1 MENNTE
7 LRNAWDFVEHTGISI
22 FLTGKAGTG
31 KTTFLR
37 TIKQRSTKRMIV
49 VAPTGVAAINANG
62 VTIHSFF
69 QLPLSPFVPES
80 TVKPRFEYSKQ
91 KRQIMRTLDLLI
103 IDEISMVRADILDAI
118 DSILRRFREHNKPFG
133 GVQLLMIG
141 DLQQLTPIVRP
152 DEEKLLSRYYNTPY
166 FFDSKALQSTQY
178 VTIELTKVFR
188 QQDKVFIDILNHF
201 RDGHVSDEDFDILN
215 KRYQPNF
222 TPDENSDYIHL
233 TTHNRIADNINDRQL
248 EQIKEQAYKFCA
260 RVEGQFPENSYPADY
275 ELTLKC
281 GAQVMFIHN
290 DRFERYYNGKIGRIT
305 YIDNERIE
313 VSCPNENEKIEVE
326 PQTWEN
332 TRYTLNETTK
342 QIEGEVLGTFTQY
355 PLRLAWAITIH
366 KSQGLTFEHAI
377 IDAQQ
382 AFASGQVY
390 VALSRCR
397 TLEGLVL
404 ASILNRN
411 AVINDA
417 RVDSYIA
424 QQNIRAAESIKSL
437 PLLKEEYYRMMLLEL
452 FNFSEIYNAESA
464 LFRTLVEHF
473 HKHTKLIA
481 LHQATVSE
489 LKEKVLD
496 ISTKWTQYI
505 KGISI
510 AELHNKEFLD
520 RIKSSAQYFYNEL
533 SKIFADQI
541 EQTKG
546 IESKNKE
553 AIKRIDN
560 NISEVEQSKQ
570 AKLLLLEDIMIE
582 DFSTSLYLKRKQ
594 EAILISM
601 GDEDIAKQRNKKH
614 KVEAEKKKKEA
625 THNISYKLYKA
636 GMTLE
641 AIAKERGLTIETI
654 VRHIAKY
661 VRNGELSVTNF
672 VDDKKIA
679 AIQNAINNIPPN
691 EGMKYIKD
699 VCSIDVTYSDIIFVL
714 ANNERTK

>member
-37 TIKQRSTKRMIV
+37 TIQQRSTKRMIV

-404 ASILNRN
+404 ASTLNRN

-424 QQNIRAAESIKSL
+424 QQNIRAAESIKNL

-496 ISTKWTQYI
+496 ISTKWTLYI

-533 SKIFADQI
+533 SKIFTDQI

-582 DFSTSLYLKRKQ
+582 DFSTSYYLKRKQ

>member
-37 TIKQRSTKRMIV
+37 TIQQRSTKRMIV

-404 ASILNRN
+404 ASTLNRN

-424 QQNIRAAESIKSL
+424 QQNIRAAESIKNL

-510 AELHNKEFLD
+510 VELHNKEFLD

-582 DFSTSLYLKRKQ
+582 DFSTSHYLKCKQ

-614 KVEAEKKKKEA
+614 KVEAPKKKKEA

-641 AIAKERGLTIETI
+641 AIAKERGLTIETV
-654 VRHIAKY
+654 VRHIARY

-714 ANNERTK
+714 ADNERTK

>member
-37 TIKQRSTKRMIV
+37 TIQQRSTKRMIV

-222 TPDENSDYIHL
+222 NPDKNSDYIHL

-404 ASILNRN
+404 ASTLNRN

-424 QQNIRAAESIKSL
+424 QQNIRAAESIKNL

-520 RIKSSAQYFYNEL
+520 RIKSSSQYFYNEL

-582 DFSTSLYLKRKQ
+582 DFSTSHYLKCKQ

-601 GDEDIAKQRNKKH
+601 GGEDIAKQRNKKH

>member
-1 MENNTE
+1 M
-7 LRNAWDFVEHTGISI
+7 
-22 FLTGKAGTG
+22 
-31 KTTFLR
+31 
-37 TIKQRSTKRMIV
+37 
-49 VAPTGVAAINANG
+49 
-62 VTIHSFF
+62 
-69 QLPLSPFVPES
+69 
-80 TVKPRFEYSKQ
+80 
-91 KRQIMRTLDLLI
+91 
-103 IDEISMVRADILDAI
+103 
-118 DSILRRFREHNKPFG
+118 
-133 GVQLLMIG
+133 
-141 DLQQLTPIVRP
+141 
-152 DEEKLLSRYYNTPY
+152 
-166 FFDSKALQSTQY
+166 
-178 VTIELTKVFR
+178 
-188 QQDKVFIDILNHF
+188 
-201 RDGHVSDEDFDILN
+201 
-215 KRYQPNF
+215 
-222 TPDENSDYIHL
+222 
-233 TTHNRIADNINDRQL
+233 
-248 EQIKEQAYKFCA
+248 
-260 RVEGQFPENSYPADY
+260 
-275 ELTLKC
+275 
-281 GAQVMFIHN
+281 
-290 DRFERYYNGKIGRIT
+290 
-305 YIDNERIE
+305 
-313 VSCPNENEKIEVE
+313 
-326 PQTWEN
+326 
-332 TRYTLNETTK
+332 
-342 QIEGEVLGTFTQY
+342 LGTFTQY

-424 QQNIRAAESIKSL
+424 QQNIRAAESIKNL

-582 DFSTSLYLKRKQ
+582 DFSTSYYLKRKQ
-594 EAILISM
+594 ETILISM

>member
-404 ASILNRN
+404 ASTLNRN

-424 QQNIRAAESIKSL
+424 QQNIRAAESIKNL

-481 LHQATVSE
+481 LHQTTVSE

-496 ISTKWTQYI
+496 ISSKWTQYI

-520 RIKSSAQYFYNEL
+520 RIKNSAQYFYNEL

-570 AKLLLLEDIMIE
+570 TKLLLLEDIMIE
-582 DFSTSLYLKRKQ
+582 DFSASHYLKCKQ

-614 KVEAEKKKKEA
+614 KVEAPKKKKEA

-641 AIAKERGLTIETI
+641 TIAKERGLTIETI

-691 EGMKYIKD
+691 EGMKYIKN

-714 ANNERTK
+714 ANNERIK

>member
-37 TIKQRSTKRMIV
+37 TIQQRSTKRMIV

-222 TPDENSDYIHL
+222 SPDENSDYIHL

-248 EQIKEQAYKFCA
+248 EQIKEQVYKFCA

-326 PQTWEN
+326 PQTWGN

-404 ASILNRN
+404 ASTLNRN

-424 QQNIRAAESIKSL
+424 QQNIRAAESIKNL

-481 LHQATVSE
+481 LHQTTVSE

-496 ISTKWTQYI
+496 ISTKWTLYI

>member
-7 LRNAWDFVEHTGISI
+7 LRNTWDFVEHTGISI

-37 TIKQRSTKRMIV
+37 TIQQRSTKRMIV

-91 KRQIMRTLDLLI
+91 KRQIIRTLDLLI

-404 ASILNRN
+404 ASTLNRN

-424 QQNIRAAESIKSL
+424 QQNIRAAESIKNL

-481 LHQATVSE
+481 LHQTTVSE

-496 ISTKWTQYI
+496 ISTKWTLYI

>member
-37 TIKQRSTKRMIV
+37 TIQQRSTKRMIV

-118 DSILRRFREHNKPFG
+118 DFILRRFREHNKPFG

-201 RDGHVSDEDFDILN
+201 RDGNVSDEDFDILN

-222 TPDENSDYIHL
+222 SPDENSDYIHL

-404 ASILNRN
+404 ASTLNRN

-424 QQNIRAAESIKSL
+424 QQNIRAAESIKNL

-496 ISTKWTQYI
+496 ISTKWTLYI

-582 DFSTSLYLKRKQ
+582 EFSTSHYLKCKQ

>member
-37 TIKQRSTKRMIV
+37 TIKQQSTKRMIV

-188 QQDKVFIDILNHF
+188 QQDKIFIDILNHF
-201 RDGHVSDEDFDILN
+201 RDGNVSDEDFDILN

-248 EQIKEQAYKFCA
+248 EQIKEQVYKFCA

-404 ASILNRN
+404 ASTLNRN

-424 QQNIRAAESIKSL
+424 QQNIRAAESIKNL

-510 AELHNKEFLD
+510 VELHNKEFLD

-582 DFSTSLYLKRKQ
+582 DFSTSHYLKCKQ

-614 KVEAEKKKKEA
+614 KVEAPKKKKEA

-641 AIAKERGLTIETI
+641 AIAKERGLTIETV

-679 AIQNAINNIPPN
+679 AIQNALNNIPPN

-699 VCSIDVTYSDIIFVL
+699 VCSIDVTYSDITFVIG
-714 ANNERTK
+714 

>member
-37 TIKQRSTKRMIV
+37 TIQQRSTKRMIV

-152 DEEKLLSRYYNTPY
+152 DEEKLLNRYYNTPY

-222 TPDENSDYIHL
+222 SPDENSDYIHL

-404 ASILNRN
+404 ASTLNRN

-481 LHQATVSE
+481 LHQTTVSE

-496 ISTKWTQYI
+496 ISTKWTLYI

>member
-1 MENNTE
+1 MHE
-7 LRNAWDFVEHTGISI
+7 W
-22 FLTGKAGTG
+22 K
-31 KTTFLR
+31 
-37 TIKQRSTKRMIV
+37 
-49 VAPTGVAAINANG
+49 
-62 VTIHSFF
+62 
-69 QLPLSPFVPES
+69 
-80 TVKPRFEYSKQ
+80 
-91 KRQIMRTLDLLI
+91 
-103 IDEISMVRADILDAI
+103 
-118 DSILRRFREHNKPFG
+118 
-133 GVQLLMIG
+133 
-141 DLQQLTPIVRP
+141 
-152 DEEKLLSRYYNTPY
+152 
-166 FFDSKALQSTQY
+166 
-178 VTIELTKVFR
+178 
-188 QQDKVFIDILNHF
+188 
-201 RDGHVSDEDFDILN
+201 
-215 KRYQPNF
+215 
-222 TPDENSDYIHL
+222 
-233 TTHNRIADNINDRQL
+233 DN
-248 EQIKEQAYKFCA
+248 
-260 RVEGQFPENSYPADY
+260 FPENSYPADY

-404 ASILNRN
+404 ASTLNRN

-424 QQNIRAAESIKSL
+424 QQNIRAAESIKNL

-481 LHQATVSE
+481 LHQTTVSE

-582 DFSTSLYLKRKQ
+582 DFSTSHYLKCKQ

-601 GDEDIAKQRNKKH
+601 GGEDIAKQRNKKH
-614 KVEAEKKKKEA
+614 KVEAPKKKKEA

>member
-37 TIKQRSTKRMIV
+37 TIQQRSTKRMIV

-404 ASILNRN
+404 ASTLNRN

-424 QQNIRAAESIKSL
+424 QQNIRAAESIKNL

-481 LHQATVSE
+481 LHQTTVSE

-496 ISTKWTQYI
+496 ISTKWTLYI

-679 AIQNAINNIPPN
+679 AIQNALNNIPPN

>member
-37 TIKQRSTKRMIV
+37 TIQQRSTKRMIV

-152 DEEKLLSRYYNTPY
+152 DEEKLLNRYYNTPY

-222 TPDENSDYIHL
+222 SPDENSDYIHL

-404 ASILNRN
+404 ASTLNRN

>member
-37 TIKQRSTKRMIV
+37 TIQQRSTKRMIV

-222 TPDENSDYIHL
+222 SPDENSDYIHL

-248 EQIKEQAYKFCA
+248 EQIKEQVYKFCA

-404 ASILNRN
+404 ASTLNRN

-424 QQNIRAAESIKSL
+424 QQNIRAAESIKNL

-481 LHQATVSE
+481 LHQTTVSE

-510 AELHNKEFLD
+510 VELHNKEFLD

-582 DFSTSLYLKRKQ
+582 DFSTSYYLKRKQ

>member
-37 TIKQRSTKRMIV
+37 TIQQRSTKRMIV

-404 ASILNRN
+404 ASTLNRN

-424 QQNIRAAESIKSL
+424 QQNIRAAESIKNL

-520 RIKSSAQYFYNEL
+520 RIKQCT
-533 SKIFADQI
+533 IFLQR
-541 EQTKG
+541 TF
-546 IESKNKE
+546 KNICRPDR
-553 AIKRIDN
+553 AN
-560 NISEVEQSKQ
+560 
-570 AKLLLLEDIMIE
+570 
-582 DFSTSLYLKRKQ
+582 
-594 EAILISM
+594 
-601 GDEDIAKQRNKKH
+601 QR
-614 KVEAEKKKKEA
+614 
-625 THNISYKLYKA
+625 Y
-636 GMTLE
+636 
-641 AIAKERGLTIETI
+641 
-654 VRHIAKY
+654 
-661 VRNGELSVTNF
+661 
-672 VDDKKIA
+672 
-679 AIQNAINNIPPN
+679 
-691 EGMKYIKD
+691 
-699 VCSIDVTYSDIIFVL
+699 
-714 ANNERTK
+714 

>member
-222 TPDENSDYIHL
+222 TPDKNSDYIHL

-404 ASILNRN
+404 ASTLNRN

-424 QQNIRAAESIKSL
+424 QQNIRAAESIKNL

-510 AELHNKEFLD
+510 VELHNKEFLD

-582 DFSTSLYLKRKQ
+582 DFSTSHYLKCKQ

-614 KVEAEKKKKEA
+614 KVEAPKKKKEA

>member
-37 TIKQRSTKRMIV
+37 TIQQRSTKRMIV

-152 DEEKLLSRYYNTPY
+152 DEEKLLNRYYNTPY

-404 ASILNRN
+404 ASTLNRN

-424 QQNIRAAESIKSL
+424 QQNIRAAESIKNL

-473 HKHTKLIA
+473 HKHIKLIA

-496 ISTKWTQYI
+496 ISTKWTLYI

-582 DFSTSLYLKRKQ
+582 EFSTSHYLKCKQ

-679 AIQNAINNIPPN
+679 AIQNALNNIPPN

>member
-201 RDGHVSDEDFDILN
+201 RDGNVSDEDFDILN

-404 ASILNRN
+404 ASTLNRN

-424 QQNIRAAESIKSL
+424 QQNIRAAESIKNL

-510 AELHNKEFLD
+510 VELHNKEFLD

-582 DFSTSLYLKRKQ
+582 DFSTSHYLKCKQ

-625 THNISYKLYKA
+625 PHNISYKLYKA

-714 ANNERTK
+714 ADNERTK

>member
-201 RDGHVSDEDFDILN
+201 RDGNVSDEDFDILN

-404 ASILNRN
+404 ASTLNRN

-424 QQNIRAAESIKSL
+424 QQNIRAAESIKNL

-510 AELHNKEFLD
+510 VELHNKEFLD

-582 DFSTSLYLKRKQ
+582 EFSTSHYLKCKQ

-691 EGMKYIKD
+691 EGMKYIKE

-714 ANNERTK
+714 ADNERTK

>member
-37 TIKQRSTKRMIV
+37 TIKQQSTKRMIV

-188 QQDKVFIDILNHF
+188 QQDKIFIDILNHF
-201 RDGHVSDEDFDILN
+201 RDGNVSDEDFDILN

-248 EQIKEQAYKFCA
+248 EQIKEQVYKFCA

-404 ASILNRN
+404 ASTLNRN

-424 QQNIRAAESIKSL
+424 QQNIRAAESIKNL

-510 AELHNKEFLD
+510 VELHNKEFLD

-582 DFSTSLYLKRKQ
+582 DFSTSHYLKCKQ

-614 KVEAEKKKKEA
+614 KVEAPKKKKEA

-641 AIAKERGLTIETI
+641 AIAKERGLTIETV

-679 AIQNAINNIPPN
+679 AIQNALNNIPPN

>member
-37 TIKQRSTKRMIV
+37 TIQQRSTKRMIV

-222 TPDENSDYIHL
+222 SPDENSDYIHL

-326 PQTWEN
+326 AQTWEN

-404 ASILNRN
+404 ASTLNRN

-424 QQNIRAAESIKSL
+424 QQNIRAAESIKNL

-510 AELHNKEFLD
+510 AELNNKEFLD

-582 DFSTSLYLKRKQ
+582 DFSTSYYLKRKQ

>member
-37 TIKQRSTKRMIV
+37 TIQQRSTKRMIV

-201 RDGHVSDEDFDILN
+201 RDGNVSDEDFDILN

-404 ASILNRN
+404 ASTLNRN

-481 LHQATVSE
+481 LHQTTVSE

-496 ISTKWTQYI
+496 ISTKWTLYI

>member
-37 TIKQRSTKRMIV
+37 TIQQRSTKRMIV

-222 TPDENSDYIHL
+222 SPDENSDYIHL

-404 ASILNRN
+404 ASTLNRN

-424 QQNIRAAESIKSL
+424 QQNIRAAESIKNL

-481 LHQATVSE
+481 LHQTTVSE

-510 AELHNKEFLD
+510 VELHNKEFLD

-582 DFSTSLYLKRKQ
+582 DFSTSYYLKRKQ

-714 ANNERTK
+714 ANNKRTK

>member
-37 TIKQRSTKRMIV
+37 TIQQRSTKRMIV

-404 ASILNRN
+404 ASTLNRN

-424 QQNIRAAESIKSL
+424 QQNIRAAESIKNL

-510 AELHNKEFLD
+510 VELHNKEFLD

-582 DFSTSLYLKRKQ
+582 EFSTSHYLKCKQ

-679 AIQNAINNIPPN
+679 AIQNALNNIPPN

>member
-37 TIKQRSTKRMIV
+37 TIQQRSTKRMIV

-326 PQTWEN
+326 PQTWKN

-404 ASILNRN
+404 ASTLNRN

-424 QQNIRAAESIKSL
+424 QQNIRAAESIKNL

-496 ISTKWTQYI
+496 ISTKWTLYI

-582 DFSTSLYLKRKQ
+582 DFSTSYYLKRKQ

>member
-37 TIKQRSTKRMIV
+37 TIQQRSTKRMIV

-91 KRQIMRTLDLLI
+91 KRQIIRTLDLLI

-222 TPDENSDYIHL
+222 NPDKNSDYIHL

-248 EQIKEQAYKFCA
+248 EQIKEQVYKFCA

-404 ASILNRN
+404 ASTLNRN

-424 QQNIRAAESIKSL
+424 QQNIRAAESIKNL

-496 ISTKWTQYI
+496 ISTKWTLYI

-582 DFSTSLYLKRKQ
+582 DFSTSYYLKRKQ
-594 EAILISM
+594 EVILISM

-625 THNISYKLYKA
+625 THNISYKLYKV

>member
-222 TPDENSDYIHL
+222 TPDKNSDYIHL

-404 ASILNRN
+404 ASTLNRN

-424 QQNIRAAESIKSL
+424 QQNIRAAESIKNL

-510 AELHNKEFLD
+510 VELHNKEFLD

-582 DFSTSLYLKRKQ
+582 DFSTSHYLKCKQ

-614 KVEAEKKKKEA
+614 KVEAPKKKKEA

-641 AIAKERGLTIETI
+641 AIAKERGLTIETV
-654 VRHIAKY
+654 VRHIARY

-679 AIQNAINNIPPN
+679 AIQNALNNIPPN

>member
-37 TIKQRSTKRMIV
+37 TIQQRSTKRMIV

-222 TPDENSDYIHL
+222 NPDKNSDYIHL

-248 EQIKEQAYKFCA
+248 EQIKEQVYKFCA

-404 ASILNRN
+404 ASTLNRN

-424 QQNIRAAESIKSL
+424 QQNIRAA
-437 PLLKEEYYRMMLLEL
+437 
-452 FNFSEIYNAESA
+452 
-464 LFRTLVEHF
+464 
-473 HKHTKLIA
+473 
-481 LHQATVSE
+481 
-489 LKEKVLD
+489 KVL
-496 ISTKWTQYI
+496 
-505 KGISI
+505 
-510 AELHNKEFLD
+510 
-520 RIKSSAQYFYNEL
+520 RICL
-533 SKIFADQI
+533 S
-541 EQTKG
+541 
-546 IESKNKE
+546 
-553 AIKRIDN
+553 
-560 NISEVEQSKQ
+560 
-570 AKLLLLEDIMIE
+570 
-582 DFSTSLYLKRKQ
+582 
-594 EAILISM
+594 
-601 GDEDIAKQRNKKH
+601 
-614 KVEAEKKKKEA
+614 
-625 THNISYKLYKA
+625 
-636 GMTLE
+636 
-641 AIAKERGLTIETI
+641 
-654 VRHIAKY
+654 
-661 VRNGELSVTNF
+661 
-672 VDDKKIA
+672 
-679 AIQNAINNIPPN
+679 
-691 EGMKYIKD
+691 
-699 VCSIDVTYSDIIFVL
+699 
-714 ANNERTK
+714 

>member
-37 TIKQRSTKRMIV
+37 TIQQRSTKRMIV

-222 TPDENSDYIHL
+222 NPDKNSDYIHL

-248 EQIKEQAYKFCA
+248 EQIKEQVYKFCA

-404 ASILNRN
+404 ASTLNRN

-424 QQNIRAAESIKSL
+424 QQNIRAAESIKNL

-481 LHQATVSE
+481 LHQTTVSE

-496 ISTKWTQYI
+496 ISTKWTLYI

-520 RIKSSAQYFYNEL
+520 RIKSSTQYFYNEL

-582 DFSTSLYLKRKQ
+582 DFSTSYYLKRKQ

-714 ANNERTK
+714 ADNERTK

>member
-37 TIKQRSTKRMIV
+37 TIQQRSTKRMIV

-152 DEEKLLSRYYNTPY
+152 DEEKLLNRYYNTPY

-222 TPDENSDYIHL
+222 SPDENSDYIHL

-404 ASILNRN
+404 ASTLNRN

-481 LHQATVSE
+481 LHQTTVSE